1 VRQKYKADLLLEAKF
16 QKGKYSCKIKMGT
29 EIAEC
34 SAVEKPKT
42 KTCSTANNRK
52 DEQPTL
58 EAKGTIFL
66 LKSNVITTDLQRSPP
81 SLPH

>member
-16 QKGKYSCKIKMGT
+16 QEGKYSCKIKMGT

-42 KTCSTANNRK
+42 RPVLLRTTGKMNN
-52 DEQPTL
+52 
-58 EAKGTIFL
+58 
-66 LKSNVITTDLQRSPP
+66 
-81 SLPH
+81 PH